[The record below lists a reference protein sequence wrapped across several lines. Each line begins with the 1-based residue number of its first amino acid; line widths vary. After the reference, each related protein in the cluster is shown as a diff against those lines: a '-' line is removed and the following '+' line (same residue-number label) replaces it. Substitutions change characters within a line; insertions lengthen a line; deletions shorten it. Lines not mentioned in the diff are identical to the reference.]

1 MSFEPIILT
10 WPGSSSFTTGS
21 TPYGYYDTDASFS
34 SDIDKFA
41 KWAGNRLGYPVLSV
55 ELVDYNFYSAFED
68 AVGKY
73 GTMVSLFNARD
84 NMINVSG
91 LPSGSVNFTGQY
103 VQPTLSGMIRLAKQY
118 ATETGTG
125 GLLTYYTGSIALSAG
140 QQVYNFKDSSSVS
153 IEVGDFNTD
162 VFTIRKVF
170 YNGFPTATVNTS
182 AVSSDYTI
190 LNDFGWERTAGETVL
205 MPLNY
210 DMLKIQAIEMSNEIR
225 RSSYSF
231 QITNDRLFIFPVP
244 VEDEILYFHYSLD
257 DEILNSN
264 TSGSGVS
271 SGAISDISN
280 IPYNN
285 LSYQLINDLGKDW
298 IKRYALSLC
307 KEILGLV
314 RGKYSSMPFGNN
326 NELTLN
332 SADLLT
338 QAATEQEQLMT
349 ELKEMLD
356 STSKQAQLERK
367 RDESD
372 ALTEQLKKVPLPI
385 YIR

>member
-1 MSFEPIILT
+1 MSFEPIIIT

-257 DEILNSN
+257 DEILSSN

-285 LSYQLINDLGKDW
+285 LTYQLINDLGKDW